1 MLQNAFIKRKVRLF
15 LGKHYPKLLVTILY
29 RIAYGK
35 WLDWKHPKTL
45 NEKINWL
52 KFNSD
57 TSLWTILAD
66 KYRVRDYVKSKGC
79 GELLVKL
86 HGIWKSPDEI
96 DWDALPNQFVLKTN
110 NGCGDVRICRD
121 KGIIDREEWLNHF
134 RKVLKEKIGYERGE
148 PHYNKITPPAIMAEE
163 LLDCSKQP
171 IKSSSLIDYKVWCFN
186 GCPYCVFVLLN
197 RMKKNVEIALYDT
210 DWNPINEKLKY
221 SSHYRPTSQNI
232 PRPKSLHRMLQYSSI
247 LSFDLPQSR
256 IDFYEVDG
264 KPYFGEITMTSAGGF
279 MDYFTE
285 DYLNELGDLVK
296 L

>member
-1 MLQNAFIKRKVRLF
+1 
-15 LGKHYPKLLVTILY
+15 
-29 RIAYGK
+29 
-35 WLDWKHPKTL
+35 
-45 NEKINWL
+45 
-52 KFNSD
+52 
-57 TSLWTILAD
+57 
-66 KYRVRDYVKSKGC
+66 
-79 GELLVKL
+79 
-86 HGIWKSPDEI
+86 
-96 DWDALPNQFVLKTN
+96 
-110 NGCGDVRICRD
+110 
-121 KGIIDREEWLNHF
+121 
-134 RKVLKEKIGYERGE
+134 
-148 PHYNKITPPAIMAEE
+148 MAEE